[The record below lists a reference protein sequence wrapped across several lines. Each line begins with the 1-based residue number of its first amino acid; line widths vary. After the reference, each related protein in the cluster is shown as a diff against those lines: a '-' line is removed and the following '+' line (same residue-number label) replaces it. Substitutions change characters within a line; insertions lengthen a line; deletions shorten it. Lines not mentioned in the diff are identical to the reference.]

1 MDSSIIQS
9 QLNTLEKDTYSVHV
23 HILILNFFET
33 VLGEKKSISFR
44 SSPFYFL
51 RKHQLFGMS
60 EIDLK
65 LGAEKLQRKGRKD
78 E

>member
-33 VLGEKKSISFR
+33 VLGEKNLFLSGHLHFIS
-44 SSPFYFL
+44 
-51 RKHQLFGMS
+51 
-60 EIDLK
+60 
-65 LGAEKLQRKGRKD
+65 LGNINCLA
-78 E
+78 